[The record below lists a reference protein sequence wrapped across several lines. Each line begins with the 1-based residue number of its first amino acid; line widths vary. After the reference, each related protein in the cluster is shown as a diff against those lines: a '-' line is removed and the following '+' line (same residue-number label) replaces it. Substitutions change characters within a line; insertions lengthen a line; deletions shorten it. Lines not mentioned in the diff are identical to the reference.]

1 MNESGNIT
9 VTTRRI
15 DGIVEISIGDSGLG
29 IPDEIG
35 KRIFEPNFST
45 KTEGMGL
52 GLAIVKKTIDELN
65 GTISFTTEKGVGTT
79 FIIKLP
85 VLQDSNEITGG
96 SYL

>member
-1 MNESGNIT
+1 
-9 VTTRRI
+9 
-15 DGIVEISIGDSGLG
+15 
-29 IPDEIG
+29 
-35 KRIFEPNFST
+35 
-45 KTEGMGL
+45 MGL
-52 GLAIVKKTIDELN
+52 GLAIVKKMIDELN